1 MTNIIDD
8 NFYNLVSE
16 LKSLSKEQIHENIN
30 KYFSKVPIQTR
41 FELEDY
47 FNSRKEEY
55 DEISNRADILKNHID
70 DLVYIYDILYDYR
83 SKKVLNGIIKSW
95 YRFEFT
101 ELISSNEKN
110 FPEYFELDIIRGS
123 YEDIILD
130 TNVFDGNFIIKY
142 LSIFNECYYKIYG
155 YEKNIDKI
163 YELNEM
169 FDDYKNI
176 IINNDI
182 KDALKQKALIKIDK
196 NIRENLDYLKEYIL
210 ANKPNLIIKL
220 NTNNDI
226 WHVPILIKSIST
238 DYNICLRIYNSSIYP
253 KNIILTAFAK

>member
-182 KDALKQKALIKIDK
+182 KDAL
-196 NIRENLDYLKEYIL
+196 
-210 ANKPNLIIKL
+210 
-220 NTNNDI
+220 
-226 WHVPILIKSIST
+226 
-238 DYNICLRIYNSSIYP
+238 
-253 KNIILTAFAK
+253 